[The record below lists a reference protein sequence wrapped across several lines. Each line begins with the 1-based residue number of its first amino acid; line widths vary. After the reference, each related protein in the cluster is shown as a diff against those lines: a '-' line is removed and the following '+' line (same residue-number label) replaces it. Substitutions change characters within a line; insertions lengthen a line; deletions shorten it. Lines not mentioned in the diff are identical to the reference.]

1 MFSLLKNRRMLQM
14 FWLHSCC
21 FLTDWRLLVKSSL
34 EMATAMVER
43 TQANLNE
50 LAMAMILASSSSW
63 SGRLGSEGLVARE
76 HVRVALSR
84 VVHRTVA

>member
-14 FWLHSCC
+14 FWLHRCC
-21 FLTDWRLLVKSSL
+21 FLTDGRLLVKSSL
-34 EMATAMVER
+34 GMATVMVER

-63 SGRLGSEGLVARE
+63 SGRFGSEGLVARE
-76 HVRVALSR
+76 HVRVALTR

>member
-50 LAMAMILASSSSW
+50 LAMAMVLASSW
-63 SGRLGSEGLVARE
+63 SGRFGSEGLVARE
-76 HVRVALSR
+76 HVRVALTR

>member
-1 MFSLLKNRRMLQM
+1 M
-14 FWLHSCC
+14 FWLHS

-50 LAMAMILASSSSW
+50 LAMAMVLASSW

>member
-1 MFSLLKNRRMLQM
+1 M
-14 FWLHSCC
+14 
-21 FLTDWRLLVKSSL
+21 TDWRLLVKSSL

-50 LAMAMILASSSSW
+50 LAMAMVLASSSSW

-76 HVRVALSR
+76 HVRVALAR

>member
-1 MFSLLKNRRMLQM
+1 MFSLLKNRCMLQM

-50 LAMAMILASSSSW
+50 LAMAMVLPSSW

-76 HVRVALSR
+76 HVRVALTR